1 MASPSTEQAARVTGP
16 IAAADVSGLTGVHR
30 YAVTTSDGNVAL
42 TARDP
47 AAPGYRKSKLG
58 GRFIRLL
65 AMGANVQYAFGTGAA
80 APDINLNETS
90 ALGTGD
96 VNAGATLVNGIPEH
110 VLVPSEATFLAW
122 VGDGNGFLEF
132 YVSDQPVV

>member
-1 MASPSTEQAARVTGP
+1 MASPATEQAARVTGP
-16 IAAADVSGLTGVHR
+16 IAAADLSGLTGVMR
-30 YAVTTSDGNVAL
+30 YAVSTSDGNVAL
-42 TARDP
+42 PARD
-47 AAPGYRKSKLG
+47 AAQPGSKKSKLS
-58 GRFIRLL
+58 GRFIRML
-65 AMGANVQYAFGTGAA
+65 AMGANVQYAFGTGTS

-110 VLVPSEATFLAW
+110 VMVPSEATYLAW

-132 YVSDQPVV
+132 YVSDQPVP